1 MVKHVRITLDDEE
14 YKELLRKKAFFG
26 ITWAG
31 MLKRG
36 GEIE

>member
-1 MVKHVRITLDDEE
+1 MVKHIRLTLDDEDFN
-14 YKELLRKKAFFG
+14 ELVRKKAFFG
-26 ITWAG
+26 ITWEQ